1 MGGKKQEKPQARRDS
16 DGVVRGGV
24 RGDQGSAESATDKT
38 SGGATTQGVHQSAWS
53 TVPGNA
59 AMIPPPPTDVASI
72 AKQFSLSSEL
82 LGKREIELRQV
93 TITVPAIV
101 GLNNGY
107 ATETLH
113 ARLNRREAI
122 ALRCLIEG
130 YDSNGFESP
139 GSRSA
144 NGQDWIRF
152 VLNAVADELGL

>member
-1 MGGKKQEKPQARRDS
+1 MAKRAATIEKASPP
-16 DGVVRGGV
+16 
-24 RGDQGSAESATDKT
+24 T
-38 SGGATTQGVHQSAWS
+38 SGDAWTT
-53 TVPGNA
+53 
-59 AMIPPPPTDVASI
+59 MMPPPPTASI

-101 GLNNGY
+101 GLSGGY